1 MAENRATAPREP
13 MAGLASGYSPALDAV
28 RFTATIAVVAV
39 HVLAPLFTP
48 ESPSALL
55 SLRALLATA
64 VPAFIMISGALNLA
78 PRAMRH
84 GTARFLDHRLRRLLP
99 AAIFWTAF
107 YIVVIKILILPNE
120 YGASDV
126 VVDLLSADSYAHLY
140 FLPLIIGLT
149 VITPI
154 LSAYIDDSGR
164 RAWWVGAVALLWTL
178 VVMAIPFA
186 TEGVLGE
193 AVRMIDLSALT
204 YFLPFIGY
212 YVLGRAMWIA
222 PPSPRASWLL
232 LIMATP
238 LLIAATTWS
247 YGSGWTQQ
255 PPGQM
260 LLPTY
265 QSPLVSLLSVS
276 LTCGVIGVTRGW
288 TVSPRT
294 ASRMRAAGDATFG
307 VYLMHLAFLTPLQ
320 QLGIHGETP
329 LSALAMIVSI
339 TVLSFCIALVGRR
352 VPGIRLVL

>member
-126 VVDLLSADSYAHLY
+126 VVDLLSADSYAHL
-140 FLPLIIGLT
+140 
-149 VITPI
+149 
-154 LSAYIDDSGR
+154 
-164 RAWWVGAVALLWTL
+164 
-178 VVMAIPFA
+178 
-186 TEGVLGE
+186 
-193 AVRMIDLSALT
+193 
-204 YFLPFIGY
+204 
-212 YVLGRAMWIA
+212 
-222 PPSPRASWLL
+222 
-232 LIMATP
+232 
-238 LLIAATTWS
+238 
-247 YGSGWTQQ
+247 
-255 PPGQM
+255 
-260 LLPTY
+260 
-265 QSPLVSLLSVS
+265 
-276 LTCGVIGVTRGW
+276 
-288 TVSPRT
+288 
-294 ASRMRAAGDATFG
+294 
-307 VYLMHLAFLTPLQ
+307 
-320 QLGIHGETP
+320 
-329 LSALAMIVSI
+329 
-339 TVLSFCIALVGRR
+339 
-352 VPGIRLVL
+352 